1 MPIPVAVRSK
11 AWVCAV
17 RLLGLLVRITPR
29 TWVSVSCECC
39 VLSGRGFYRADH
51 SSRGVLSRSSIMRR
65 PWPTK
70 SCWAMVIN
78 LSSRVS
84 SRVYLDILS
93 GCRPN
98 VQEIY
103 LTWFQ
108 WDIDLLQMH
117 FIREVFSSQPVSALQ
132 SNVHWQAP
140 YWIDCMHFTVRN
152 KRDRIIQR
160 RTSCSCPS
168 LLIIPP
174 CIYDRHIKVKR

>member
-1 MPIPVAVRSK
+1 MAGFCVGNLSFMPIPVAARTK

-39 VLSGRGFYRADH
+39 VLSGRGLYRADH
-51 SSRGVLSRSSIMRR
+51 SSRGSSIMRR

-70 SCWAMVIN
+70 GCCAMVKKK
-78 LSSRVS
+78 LSF
-84 SRVYLDILS
+84 RVYLDILS
-93 GCRPN
+93 GCRPD

-140 YWIDCMHFTVRN
+140 YWIECMYFTVRN

-160 RTSCSCPS
+160 CTSCSWPS
-168 LLIIPP
+168 LLTF
-174 CIYDRHIKVKR
+174 